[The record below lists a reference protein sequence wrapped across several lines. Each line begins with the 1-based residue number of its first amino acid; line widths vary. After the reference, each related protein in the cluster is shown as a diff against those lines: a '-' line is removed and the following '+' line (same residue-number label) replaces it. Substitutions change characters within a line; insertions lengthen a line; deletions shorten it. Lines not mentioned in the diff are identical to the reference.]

1 MNLDKEN
8 ICKSPEG
15 MLKQELVSY
24 YGMSSAEADILWE
37 RIYTFVKEHYQ
48 NCRFDNQIIRY
59 TVSADEPAGKPI
71 KYCKLVPVKI
81 TVLKPSD
88 KKIRTRSGTSH
99 LREVLIARF
108 SNEAY
113 SQGGLLSQEDL
124 AEILFVDTRTIK
136 RAVARLKSKGIEVP
150 TRGQIKDIG
159 PGLSHKAKI
168 VELALKGY
176 TATEIAFKTR
186 HSLTSI
192 ARYIDNFIKVVY
204 LLEKSFP
211 LIKIARI
218 TKISEKVAA
227 EYRDLYARYI
237 KDLSLKERIGELQ
250 GYISTKKGG
259 QNW

>member
-1 MNLDKEN
+1 MNLDNEN

-37 RIYTFVKEHYQ
+37 RIYTFVKEHYK

-59 TVSADEPAGKPI
+59 AVSADEPAGKPI
-71 KYCKLVPVKI
+71 KYCKLVPVRI

-88 KKIRTRSGTSH
+88 KKIKARSGTSH

-124 AEILFVDTRTIK
+124 AQILFIDTRTIK

-150 TRGQIKDIG
+150 TRGQVKDIG
-159 PGLSHKAKI
+159 PGVSHKAKI
-168 VELALKGY
+168 VELALKRY

-186 HSLTSI
+186 HCLTSI
-192 ARYIDNFIKVVY
+192 ARYVDNFIKVVY

-211 LIKIARI
+211 LVKIARI

-227 EYRDLYARYI
+227 EYRDLYSRYV
-237 KDLSLKERIGELQ
+237 KDSFLKERIDELQ
-250 GYISTKKGG
+250 GYINTKKGG
-259 QNW
+259 QKW